1 MSTEATAFDTLPRP
15 SLDAPE
21 LAAKIEKLDASAA
34 PDHPQAPPEVA
45 APAEVEL
52 PASLSADTLEK
63 TLAVLDARF
72 GWQLKREELVSLA
85 TTWQKPLN
93 GAYQRLV
100 AWLGSDPAQSGPW
113 AEAALVT
120 VAIFG
125 PRLVPK
131 IIARFT
137 KPPIDAKAEKTT
149 ETKAAESASATP
161 GEPTHEPVGIVPG
174 S

>member
-34 PDHPQAPPEVA
+34 PDQAPPEVA

-93 GAYQRLV
+93 GAYQRLI
-100 AWLGSDPAQSGPW
+100 AWLGSDPAESGPW
-113 AEAALVT
+113 AEATLVT
-120 VAIFG
+120 LAIFG

-149 ETKAAESASATP
+149 EAKAAEPAASAAP
-161 GEPTHEPVGIVPG
+161 GEPTHEPVGILPG